1 MSNAAVAA
9 ISVALY
15 ILLAPGVGGLLQGVD
30 RKATAR
36 MQGAKVRR
44 CSSPSTMW
52 ASCWAKK
59 PSI

>member
-36 MQGAKVRR
+36 MQGRQGPPLLQSFYDVGKLLGH
-44 CSSPSTMW
+44 
-52 ASCWAKK
+52 
-59 PSI
+59 

>member
-30 RKATAR
+30 RKA
-36 MQGAKVRR
+36 K
-44 CSSPSTMW
+44 S
-52 ASCWAKK
+52 K
-59 PSI
+59 

>member
-15 ILLAPGVGGLLQGVD
+15 ILLTPGVGGLLQGVD

-36 MQGAKVRR
+36 MQGLPRSAAAPVFLR
-44 CSSPSTMW
+44 CEQV
-52 ASCWAKK
+52 AG
-59 PSI
+59 

>member
-30 RKATAR
+30 RK
-36 MQGAKVRR
+36 GAKVRR
-44 CSSPSTMW
+44 CSSLSTMW

>member
-30 RKATAR
+30 RKATVCK
-36 MQGAKVRR
+36 GAKVRR